1 MKYITLPYKTADDI
15 NKAIARVGWLRNR
28 YNHVSV
34 VNANALIIIIEY
46 SK

>member
-15 NKAIARVGWLRNR
+15 NKAIAYVGRLRNK
-28 YNHVSV
+28 YAHVSV
-34 VNANALIIIIEY
+34 IDANALRILIEY